1 MMRSIHYFVI
11 PLALG
16 LAACAANP
24 GGSGGPVDSD
34 GDGLSDSWEEDN
46 GLDAELADSDGD
58 GFTDGDEVFG
68 YSDAADPTDHPYTG
82 GYERHPWPADLEDEE
97 SGYQV
102 GLVAPNFQL
111 QDSHG
116 EMVSL
121 WSFYGD
127 VILLKS
133 SAYWCGPC
141 RGSEEEAQARYDA
154 RYQDGFIQ
162 LTLLGEG
169 WTNGQPA
176 TDQEIIDWAEEFGS
190 AYPVLKDENWAQ
202 GGGYEQDGGIPSYH
216 IIGRDMRIQTLDQ
229 GADTGLI
236 DQLMA
241 EPFPEVEWDM
251 PGEEIEPD
259 EDAEVEDAPD
269 PVGVTPFGGTGNSDA
284 FDSTT
289 VPTPYGGASCSS
301 AAGSAGFAG
310 LLFGLLGL
318 AVRRR

>member
-1 MMRSIHYFVI
+1 MMRSINYLAI

-16 LAACAANP
+16 LIGCAVDRD
-24 GGSGGPVDSD
+24 GGVTDAD
-34 GDGLSDSWEEDN
+34 GDGLADSWEEDN
-46 GLDAELADSDGD
+46 GLSTDHADMDGD
-58 GFTDGDEVFG
+58 GYTDGEEVFG
-68 YSDAADPTDHPYTG
+68 YSDPTDLTDHPYTG

-102 GLVAPNFQL
+102 GLVAPNFAL

-116 EMVSL
+116 DMVSL

-127 VILLKS
+127 VILVKN

-154 RYQDGFIQ
+154 RHQDGFMQ

-169 WTNGQPA
+169 WVNGQAA
-176 TDQEIIDWAEEFGS
+176 TDQELIDWAEEFSS
-190 AYPVLKDENWAQ
+190 AYPVLKDEGWAVSN
-202 GGGYEQDGGIPSYH
+202 GYEQDGGIPTYS
-216 IIGRDMRIQTLDQ
+216 IIGRDMRIQTLDA

-241 EPFPEVEWDM
+241 EPFPEVDWAM
-251 PGEEIEPD
+251 PDGEVEASD
-259 EDAEVEDAPD
+259 EDGTEAPEQAI
-269 PVGVTPFGGTGNSDA
+269 GVTPFGGTGNSDA
-284 FDSTT
+284 FDSAT
-289 VPTPYGGASCSS
+289 VPTPYGGASCTA

-310 LLFGLLGL
+310 LLLGLLGL
-318 AVRRR
+318 AIRRR